1 MIHHLLLLSALAAPP
16 ALPDYPDHANL
27 ETVRDGEGKLVP
39 VASKADWGVR
49 RDHVLGGMQ
58 QAMGPIPGPER
69 RVPLDVRVL
78 EETDQGDFL
87 RRKIDFASEP
97 GDRVPAWLLIPK
109 RPGPLPA
116 VLALHQTVAIGK
128 DEPAGLGGKENLH
141 YGLELARRGYVVL
154 IPDYPRFGDYKVDV
168 YALGYQSAS
177 MKAIWN
183 NMRGVDL
190 LADLPRVDPERIG
203 AIGHSLGGHNALF
216 TAAFEP
222 RIKAAVTSCGFT
234 RFGRYYNGDL
244 TGWSHA
250 GYMPRIKEVYGAD
263 PKRMPFDFPE
273 ILGAIAPRGVF
284 VNAPTK
290 DDNFDLQGVK
300 ESLESARGV
309 FGLHGV
315 DDRLKGEY
323 PEALHD
329 FPPEQRESAY
339 RFLDGL
345 LRE

>member
-1 MIHHLLLLSALAAPP
+1 MITLLLLTALANPP
-16 ALPDYPDHANL
+16 ALPDYPDHTDLAV
-27 ETVRDGEGKLVP
+27 VRNAQGGLAP
-39 VASKADWGVR
+39 IASRADWDVR
-49 RDHVLGGMQ
+49 RDHIRGGMQ
-58 QAMGPIPGPER
+58 EVMGPLPGPER
-69 RVPLDVRVL
+69 RVPLDVRIL

-128 DEPAGLGGKENLH
+128 DEPVGLGGKENLH
-141 YGLELARRGYVVL
+141 YALELAKRGYVVL
-154 IPDYPRFGDYKVDV
+154 APDYPRFGDYKIDP

-183 NMRGVDL
+183 NKRGVDL

-216 TAAFEP
+216 TAVFEP
-222 RIKAAVTSCGFT
+222 RIKAVVTSCGFT
-234 RFGRYYNGDL
+234 RFGRYYGGDL

-250 GYMPRIKEVYGAD
+250 GYMPRIKEVYGVD

-284 VNAPTK
+284 VNAPTR

-300 ESLESARGV
+300 EALESARGI
-309 FGLHGV
+309 FALHGAA
-315 DDRLKGEY
+315 DRLRGEY
-323 PEALHD
+323 PEAEHD
-329 FPPEQRESAY
+329 FPPQQREAAY
-339 RFLDGL
+339 HFLDEL
-345 LRE
+345 LRK